1 MKLHIKEARERIGM
15 SQKDFA
21 AILEIGASTLNG
33 YEKGN
38 HEPKSDIL
46 CKIAKLCN
54 TTIDYLLGIT
64 NDPEPETPN
73 FKTTSSEQAHI
84 KKYRALDEYGK
95 ETVDIILNREHERIL
110 SYEAE
115 ETPEEYFVKY
125 YDMPASAGTG
135 VQLDDEP
142 YQYLKVPET
151 PTTLRADFA
160 IRVSGD
166 SMEPKYYDGDILL
179 VENANDIEI
188 GQIGIFVL
196 NGSGYVKKKGE
207 TGLISLNEAYDDI
220 DVKEF
225 DNCTCAGRVIGKL

>member
-84 KKYRALDEYGK
+84 KKYRKSYP
-95 ETVDIILNREHERIL
+95 HL
-110 SYEAE
+110 SLSSFPGNYI
-115 ETPEEYFVKY
+115 
-125 YDMPASAGTG
+125 G
-135 VQLDDEP
+135 
-142 YQYLKVPET
+142 KVP
-151 PTTLRADFA
+151 
-160 IRVSGD
+160 
-166 SMEPKYYDGDILL
+166 K
-179 VENANDIEI
+179 
-188 GQIGIFVL
+188 QIQLQSSIHT
-196 NGSGYVKKKGE
+196 YKP
-207 TGLISLNEAYDDI
+207 
-220 DVKEF
+220 
-225 DNCTCAGRVIGKL
+225 